1 MSVSTVQAAPEILP
15 VPSTS
20 PSRAELAP
28 PDSTGFSSYLRDSSA
43 VDSKFSKSRA
53 SGLGFSSGSS
63 KAPRSPSE
71 GAGVQ
76 GGSQEVQ
83 NGDLSTG
90 QPTGD
95 SDQAGAGILPT
106 VRAESDLPA
115 KEQALNPADAA
126 LDAAAMV
133 AAAMLAEA
141 VSSISPVTQ
150 RELGVPQG
158 GELEDHATSSSLEA
172 AVHAEVRQSASLS
185 TLKGVLRGGNGGVVL
200 QKEGSQGG
208 LPAARVTDA
217 GSPIPSTTETPV
229 STAGQFA
236 RQTVIAKVIA
246 TVKPQPAQLGLTDL
260 IASPTV
266 ANVGLDG
273 QAPLGTLSSS
283 GSTQSALKP
292 ALDSSFDPPVAQA
305 QTLPDGLNFGAPS
318 VAIEPSVVASAAR
331 GGAIGA
337 PESLVGI
344 VKSDFSAKS
353 VTAADSQRGSS
364 DAESA
369 SPELGLGMVAVDPAA
384 PEGRRDA
391 QAGFADSGGSQNS
404 GNHGG
409 NNPGS
414 SDTRFAPTPAI
425 VQENVTGTQ
434 GAESS
439 LGMNELAPEHD
450 LDAALQVTSRDGADA
465 GAPNLVAGNLAS
477 GVTFNQGTEQSTA
490 KVQAPVHVNRT
501 EVWDAVRESILKVVS
516 ENPSHI
522 SVELRLDDGSSV
534 GVELRMGA
542 SGLQA
547 SFRSESNA
555 LLRSL
560 ESRWNGFLSSE
571 QADLKVASAV
581 FEGRSSLGNFSDSG
595 RNGRE
600 LRQQMEDSADTASL
614 SAGQRA
620 LAAARGS
627 ASESSVSKTDSK
639 VSTNNPTLYA

>member
-1 MSVSTVQAAPEILP
+1 V
-15 VPSTS
+15 
-20 PSRAELAP
+20 
-28 PDSTGFSSYLRDSSA
+28 G
-43 VDSKFSKSRA
+43 
-53 SGLGFSSGSS
+53 
-63 KAPRSPSE
+63 
-71 GAGVQ
+71 
-76 GGSQEVQ
+76 
-83 NGDLSTG
+83 
-90 QPTGD
+90 
-95 SDQAGAGILPT
+95 
-106 VRAESDLPA
+106 
-115 KEQALNPADAA
+115 
-126 LDAAAMV
+126 
-133 AAAMLAEA
+133 
-141 VSSISPVTQ
+141 SISLVAP
-150 RELGVPQG
+150 RELGVLQG
-158 GELEDHATSSSLEA
+158 GELEDHSDHAAVSSLEA
-172 AVHAEVRQSASLS
+172 AVHADVRQSASLS
-185 TLKGVLRGGNGGVVL
+185 TLKGVLRGGDGGVML
-200 QKEGSQGG
+200 QSERSQGG
-208 LPAARVTDA
+208 LPAVRVSDA
-217 GSPIPSTTETPV
+217 GSPIPSTAGPSTAGTSASETPV
-229 STAGQFA
+229 STAGQFV

-246 TVKPQPAQLGLTDL
+246 AVKPQPAQLGLTDR

-266 ANVGLDG
+266 ANVGSEG

-283 GSTQSALKP
+283 GSTPSALKP
-292 ALDSSFDPPVAQA
+292 ALNSSFDPSVAQA
-305 QTLPDGLNFGAPS
+305 QTLPDGLSFGAPS
-318 VAIEPSVVASAAR
+318 VAIEPSVVASAAP
-331 GGAIGA
+331 GGATGT
-337 PESLVGI
+337 PESLSGI
-344 VKSDFSAKS
+344 VQSDFSAKS
-353 VTAADSQRGSS
+353 VTAADSERGSI

-369 SPELGLGMVAVDPAA
+369 SPELGLGRVAVDAA
-384 PEGRRDA
+384 TPEGRRDA

-404 GNHGG
+404 GNQGG

-414 SDTRFAPTPAI
+414 SDTRFSPSPA
-425 VQENVTGTQ
+425 VAQANVTGAQ
-434 GAESS
+434 GAESF

-450 LDAALQVTSRDGADA
+450 LDSVLRAPSRDGADA
-465 GAPNLVAGNLAS
+465 GVPDSVAGNFAT
-477 GVTFNQGTEQSTA
+477 GVTFNQGTEPSTA

-600 LRQQMEDSADTASL
+600 LRQQMEDSADAASL

-627 ASESSVSKTDSK
+627 ASESSVSKTDSRA
-639 VSTNNPTLYA
+639 STNNPTLYA

>member
-1 MSVSTVQAAPEILP
+1 M
-15 VPSTS
+15 
-20 PSRAELAP
+20 
-28 PDSTGFSSYLRDSSA
+28 
-43 VDSKFSKSRA
+43 
-53 SGLGFSSGSS
+53 
-63 KAPRSPSE
+63 
-71 GAGVQ
+71 
-76 GGSQEVQ
+76 
-83 NGDLSTG
+83 
-90 QPTGD
+90 
-95 SDQAGAGILPT
+95 
-106 VRAESDLPA
+106 
-115 KEQALNPADAA
+115 
-126 LDAAAMV
+126 AAA
-133 AAAMLAEA
+133 AILSEA
-141 VSSISPVTQ
+141 VSSISPVTP

-158 GELEDHATSSSLEA
+158 GEVEDHATSSSLEA

-200 QKEGSQGG
+200 QSESPQGG
-208 LPAARVTDA
+208 SPAARAADA

-246 TVKPQPAQLGLTDL
+246 AVKPQPAQPAQPAQLGLTDL

-266 ANVGLDG
+266 ANVGLEG

-292 ALDSSFDPPVAQA
+292 ALDSSFDPSVAQA

-318 VAIEPSVVASAAR
+318 VAIEPSVVASAAP
-331 GGAIGA
+331 GGTTGA
-337 PESLVGI
+337 PESLSGI
-344 VKSDFSAKS
+344 VQSDFSAKS
-353 VTAADSQRGSS
+353 FTAADSERGSI
-364 DAESA
+364 DGQSA
-369 SPELGLGMVAVDPAA
+369 SPELGLGRVVVDAA
-384 PEGRRDA
+384 TPEGRRDA

-404 GNHGG
+404 GNQGG

-414 SDTRFAPTPAI
+414 SDTRFAPSLTVA
-425 VQENVTGTQ
+425 QANGTGAQ
-434 GAESS
+434 SADSF

-450 LDAALQVTSRDGADA
+450 LDPVLRAPSRDGADA
-465 GAPNLVAGNLAS
+465 GVPDSVAGNFAT
-477 GVTFNQGTEQSTA
+477 GVTFNQGTEPSTA

-600 LRQQMEDSADTASL
+600 LRQQMEDSADAASL

-627 ASESSVSKTDSK
+627 ASESSVSKTDSRA
-639 VSTNNPTLYA
+639 STNNPTLYA